1 MDKINLT
8 FSEAQFSRLFP
19 YYLLINENLTI
30 DSCGNAMEKLCPD
43 WRGKLFYANFKI
55 KLPESDQPDFE
66 LLKIIR
72 NQPVLLEVS
81 NEEKNAFTG
90 RLELLEEQRQ
100 LLFIGFPW
108 PDLSGL
114 VTNGELILPDFLDP
128 YTSFLEIIKAQ
139 QAVNKKLA
147 GETFLNK
154 NKEIEA
160 AGKENIHFGISFLS
174 GRKILITDDNSLNRM
189 VASIMLKNHGAT
201 VIEAADGENAI
212 EAANDDQP
220 DLIFMDIQMPGI
232 NGFETTKILR
242 QSGNVSPIIA
252 LTAGTIADEREAC
265 IAAGMNDY
273 ISKPLKEIDFLKI
286 IDKWLNAGKHIDGVA
301 VSGAIIPEEPLYDLT
316 TLNSMSRGNTAFV
329 QKMVNIF
336 CGQTPPMIEEMLAA
350 YNTMDFEKM
359 SSIAHKLK
367 PSIIDFNIKSL
378 VPIIREIENSGKAV
392 DSSHLKEILYKTR
405 DIITKV
411 TDLMRLTL

>member
-1 MDKINLT
+1 P
-8 FSEAQFSRLFP
+8 A
-19 YYLLINENLTI
+19 
-30 DSCGNAMEKLCPD
+30 
-43 WRGKLFYANFKI
+43 
-55 KLPESDQPDFE
+55 SDQPDFE
-66 LLKIIR
+66 VLKEIC
-72 NQPVLLEVS
+72 NQQVLLEIN
-81 NEEKNAFTG
+81 NEQKNAFTG
-90 RLELLEEQRQ
+90 HLEFLEEQRQ

-114 VTNGELILPDFLDP
+114 VTNGELILPDFQDP

-139 QAVNKKLA
+139 QAVNKKLPGDA
-147 GETFLNK
+147 FLNK

-160 AGKENIHFGISFLS
+160 AGKENIQFGVNFLS

-201 VIEAADGENAI
+201 VLEAADGQNAI
-212 EAANDDQP
+212 EAANSGEP

-242 QSGNVSPIIA
+242 KSGNQSPIIA

-378 VPIIREIENSGKAV
+378 VPIIREIENSGKAA
-392 DSSHLKEILYKTR
+392 DSSHLKEILNETR

-411 TDLMRLTL
+411 TDLMRLTV